1 MCFHLVQS
9 ANGSFVGLV
18 VSGTLI
24 HVYIYLYVYIH
35 IYIYIRSKC
44 IRYYDLSPLFVNF
57 YALGF
62 TCS

>member
-35 IYIYIRSKC
+35 IYIYIYP
-44 IRYYDLSPLFVNF
+44 IQMYI
-57 YALGF
+57 
-62 TCS
+62 